1 MYNEVLKKLKVKQ
14 GDILSLNLISDSQI
28 MIKGKKF
35 YLDFYLEIL
44 KLCYAKIEVKMHLIM
59 FKLERVLLPAKLDV
73 KLYSTFLKILEK
85 KPDIII
91 RHCGEKEHH
100 ERYFISFYKLLLYY
114 LSNYESDKI
123 GPLLEK
129 KDLWKYYVD
138 ILPKNHQ
145 YFPNL
150 KIPNELIIEMI
161 KKQPSD
167 FSTIKGALSF
177 LNDTEKL
184 LSTINDNCKIIY
196 DCCTKENQLIEISE
210 ISNPKNTDD
219 LNKVIDIIEKLIKYQ
234 LEKGK
239 HFISFGLKFWDAYIK
254 LNDKKNLKNLILI
267 NKTVIQYKK
276 IDKNL
281 NDKKLNLIEKI
292 HNNGLEAIKKGE
304 IKNENLLNFI
314 QNEDIYFIDKKYESD
329 LYRPLSILKGID
341 LDTADQKFYE
351 LWQFSKIFEIY
362 SFNDSF
368 KKKLIDKIYDMKD
381 FGKVCLLFN
390 IKTIDNSVISLL
402 RQKFINI
409 IKTYKIEKCPN
420 FIKDMA
426 LFIYFVDKKTKKVK
440 NFMEKTI
447 EQNISSIQTIT
458 DIYLHLAANYKDISK
473 EVIGNIIN
481 YFIKNKMIYSQKF
494 LNLLKL
500 GNNNIVTSI
509 LKEIDKY
516 VIKEQDILSEE
527 KDVDSFKLLDN
538 IKKEELLDK
547 CPELNESNYLM
558 NILDLGNIFIKKCKD
573 GDISYRALYPLM
585 SNEEKKDL
593 LKKRLNIL
601 YFNNQE
607 DIDDCLK
614 TLEEKFMKV
623 KQVDDYIKKLLG
635 VLKEF
640 YREKYYG
647 EIKIIEEIEKKIE
660 LGKLNILEDTQ
671 DKNMFDEI
679 HQIFPDLD
687 TKYDKLKQSQF
698 FVHIFRTKK
707 EKSPKKKEDEILNE
721 ALKDFEKLKELY
733 EDNWVYKIDELVMNE
748 CYNALKTMKDIRTE
762 INIIKD
768 YFELEDIDELNLD
781 RLEDEL
787 IIYKKKDEI
796 YQFTNNCINFIKEF
810 NVEETNL
817 SSLLNNLRNE
827 LCKVVSPDRIKE
839 CVNPL
844 VKYGINIF
852 TQKPEDKEYI
862 NIINSLCS
870 NKDSLLFI
878 LQLTEDK
885 CHTLQ
890 KQVISKKTALT
901 EEDIQNLTKCSNF
914 IHSFKGVKTDKELIS
929 LLIEKV
935 PQVKNISD
943 YFIRYTKNFEQI
955 QELYSQE

>member
-1 MYNEVLKKLKVKQ
+1 M
-14 GDILSLNLISDSQI
+14 
-28 MIKGKKF
+28 
-35 YLDFYLEIL
+35 
-44 KLCYAKIEVKMHLIM
+44 
-59 FKLERVLLPAKLDV
+59 R
-73 KLYSTFLKILEK
+73 
-85 KPDIII
+85 
-91 RHCGEKEHH
+91 
-100 ERYFISFYKLLLYY
+100 
-114 LSNYESDKI
+114 
-123 GPLLEK
+123 
-129 KDLWKYYVD
+129 
-138 ILPKNHQ
+138 
-145 YFPNL
+145 
-150 KIPNELIIEMI
+150 
-161 KKQPSD
+161 
-167 FSTIKGALSF
+167 
-177 LNDTEKL
+177 
-184 LSTINDNCKIIY
+184 
-196 DCCTKENQLIEISE
+196 
-210 ISNPKNTDD
+210 
-219 LNKVIDIIEKLIKYQ
+219 
-234 LEKGK
+234 
-239 HFISFGLKFWDAYIK
+239 
-254 LNDKKNLKNLILI
+254 
-267 NKTVIQYKK
+267 
-276 IDKNL
+276 
-281 NDKKLNLIEKI
+281 
-292 HNNGLEAIKKGE
+292 
-304 IKNENLLNFI
+304 
-314 QNEDIYFIDKKYESD
+314 
-329 LYRPLSILKGID
+329 
-341 LDTADQKFYE
+341 
-351 LWQFSKIFEIY
+351 
-362 SFNDSF
+362 
-368 KKKLIDKIYDMKD
+368 
-381 FGKVCLLFN
+381 
-390 IKTIDNSVISLL
+390 
-402 RQKFINI
+402 
-409 IKTYKIEKCPN
+409 
-420 FIKDMA
+420 
-426 LFIYFVDKKTKKVK
+426 
-440 NFMEKTI
+440 
-447 EQNISSIQTIT
+447 
-458 DIYLHLAANYKDISK
+458 
-473 EVIGNIIN
+473 
-481 YFIKNKMIYSQKF
+481 
-494 LNLLKL
+494 L
-500 GNNNIVTSI
+500 GNKNIVTSI

-585 SNEEKKDL
+585 SNEEKKNL

-640 YREKYYG
+640 YREKYSG

-687 TKYDKLKQSQF
+687 TKYDKLRQSQF
-698 FVHIFRTKK
+698 FVHFFRTKK

-817 SSLLNNLRNE
+817 SSLLNNIRNE

-844 VKYGINIF
+844 LKYGINIF
-852 TQKPEDKEYI
+852 SQNPEDKEYI

-870 NKDSLLFI
+870 NKDSLSFI

-890 KQVISKKTALT
+890 KSVISKKTALT

-955 QELYSQE
+955 QELYSQK